1 MTTERYPRSPKEQ
14 VGGMCHLGRLIDK
27 VRMRHAGLIQDYNYL
42 TVGFDKY
49 LLDKLEIQGADFE
62 ERVLQ
67 GGTEEEI
74 CQWIEAQG
82 KPFSDEEKAQWNDMV
97 LHGGPKN
104 EAQRRAFFD
113 TQVKRGEYFLSLY
126 KPLLTSHKHVYEIG
140 CAGLPFVTL

>member
-1 MTTERYPRSPKEQ
+1 MTTEQYPRSPKEQ

-27 VRMRHAGLIQDYNYL
+27 VRMRHAGRIQDYNYL

-62 ERVLQ
+62 QRVLQ

-82 KPFSDEEKAQWNDMV
+82 KPFTEEEKAQWNDMV

-104 EAQRRAFFD
+104 EGAQQRFNAKLD
-113 TQVKRGEYFLSLY
+113 EVAKKRGVS
-126 KPLLTSHKHVYEIG
+126 VDQ
-140 CAGLPFVTL
+140 LPKITTWVDCIELDEERL